1 MSARLQMAT
10 SSLPRTSGFLA
21 SADARIRGD
30 RWEDPGSRE
39 AMDPEGVRDRAFEH
53 LWSTTVHQSSKRPQ
67 DACGSVAEP

>member
-1 MSARLQMAT
+1 MSVRLQMAT

-30 RWEDPGSRE
+30 QRADPGSRE
-39 AMDPEGVRDRAFEH
+39 AMDPEGVRDRAFEYP
-53 LWSTTVHQSSKRPQ
+53 WSTTVHQSSDRSL

>member
-30 RWEDPGSRE
+30 QRADPGSRE
-39 AMDPEGVRDRAFEH
+39 AMDPEEVQDSAFEH

-67 DACGSVAEP
+67 DACGSVTEP